1 MSDYPILQSPQLSV
15 KPANR
20 QLKFVVGA
28 AVLFVAIAYLV
39 VTAIGSAG
47 AYYMTVSE
55 LLAARSQYQGKNV
68 RVSGTVVENSVD
80 YNAADLILKFSIQ
93 DTNGQLPI
101 HFNGPKPDNFNHA
114 SEAIVEG
121 KLGEDGVLYAR
132 TLLLKCPSRY
142 EDYNGQQVPVD
153 YQEVQ
158 VKSVR

>member
-1 MSDYPILQSPQLSV
+1 MSDYTVLKSPQLDV

-20 QLKFVVGA
+20 QLKFLIGA
-28 AVLFVAIAYLV
+28 VILFVAIAYLV
-39 VTAIGSAG
+39 VNAIGSAG

-55 LLAARSQYQGKNV
+55 LLAYGPQYQGKNV

-93 DTNGQLPI
+93 DAHGQIPVYF
-101 HFNGPKPDNFNHA
+101 HGPKPDNFNHA
-114 SEAIVEG
+114 AEAIVEG
-121 KLGEDGVLYAR
+121 KYGDDGVLYAK

-153 YQEVQ
+153 YEEIE
-158 VKSVR
+158 VKSVG